1 MAKLK
6 NCFSPNFGKGDEIK
20 TFLAAYNGGSE
31 ELLTSTSGAL
41 DVNVASGSITA
52 DMDGVYNGATNL
64 DPDNV
69 GVIFHDRAASPGDAE
84 QTFRSTGA
92 SGYSASILAAALAN
106 VFAIDTNA
114 FAYGQDSSGNARA
127 LLTDAEGNLQIDIEN
142 FTPTMKG
149 NALQV
154 TDTYSGIATA
164 QGTITASATPTAV
177 QIAKGTDQGR
187 IRFQN
192 TSDDEETL
200 YIGPSGVTAATGY
213 PVPACAEIDL
223 ELCEDLYV
231 VAAANEAGS
240 YSTLQLTV

>member
-6 NCFSPNFGKGDEIK
+6 NCFSPSFGKGDEIK

-41 DVNVASGSITA
+41 DVNVASGSLDA
-52 DMDGVYNGATNL
+52 DMDGVYDGTTNT
-64 DPDNV
+64 DPDNI
-69 GVIFHDRAASPGDAE
+69 GLIAHTRATTPGDAE

-92 SGYSASILAAALAN
+92 SGYSKILAAALAD
-106 VFAIDTNA
+106 VHALDVNA
-114 FAYGQDSSGNARA
+114 FMYGLDDSGNATQIS
-127 LLTDAEGNLQIDIEN
+127 LDASGNVQVDIVG
-142 FTPTMKG
+142 FAPTMKG
-149 NALQV
+149 DALK
-154 TDTYSGIATA
+154 TIDTYSSISTA
-164 QGTITASATPTAV
+164 QGTIAASATPTAT
-177 QIAKGTDQGR
+177 QIAKATDQGR

-223 ELCEDLYV
+223 ELCDDLYV

-240 YSTLQLTV
+240 YSTLQLAV